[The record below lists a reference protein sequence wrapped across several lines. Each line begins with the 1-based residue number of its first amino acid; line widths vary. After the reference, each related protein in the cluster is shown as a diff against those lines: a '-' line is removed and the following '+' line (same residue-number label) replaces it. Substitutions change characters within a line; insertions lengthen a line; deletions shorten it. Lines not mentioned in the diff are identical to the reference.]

1 MLATVIP
8 RGGSAFK
15 APPPPAVL
23 FGKAS
28 TVITDNEREFK
39 TRFKIIESAD
49 IIPSHFLQG
58 IDVVINPSYP
68 ADLQPR
74 QRDNRLIMRINAVK
88 MADNLRPADLLYS
101 RNLNQGAPVVRN
113 DNVILNGNGRAMAL
127 IYAYSKGK
135 ANNYRQALID
145 NAAQFGFI
153 PAQIAKFKAPVLVRK
168 ITSPLTDNDIKSII
182 FSTDGGAKLSPSE
195 QAKTDAEK
203 ITPEIFG
210 YYEPNDDGEIGNA
223 SNHIFCA
230 AVLNAVC
237 TQNEINGYTCNNATI
252 NTDGLLRVKRAVFSA
267 AYNDNNELLL
277 LMTESA
283 NNNIKTI
290 GNALFNVAP
299 NVAKLNYRMKA
310 KSAYSYPLAKTL
322 ADAAQKISALR
333 QDNQK
338 VQTYLNENSLM
349 PGFDLPVETKIV
361 IAILDA
367 NKNSCKAITEFI
379 NALISAIDNQGS
391 PSQASLFA
399 FDPEPF
405 LKIIKSAAKDF
416 ISSDLLPRGL
426 DNTPA
431 PAKATTPAP
440 APAKAVD
447 AVKINTADKKIAQE
461 IKPAPQKNS
470 KEITPPAPVIPA
482 NNDTIYFSYIAS
494 NSKSVTPMFKFGN
507 GATLGVKSA
516 YAELKKRKI
525 NLETS
530 YRLLIDA
537 IIYGKAKISAD
548 QFGDKNLF
556 WNENL
561 TDKYAAGITPATS
574 NYYSIRNINIVASYA
589 AGLPF
594 APQFCGTW
602 FKYTKKEIVAKFDA
616 AKLGAP
622 APAKVSMPLPAKVS
636 TPAPAKVS
644 TPLPE
649 NVSTPSPAKVS
660 TPPPAKVS
668 TPAPVPDLASFFS
681 IQSNN
686 STPPVIDENTAAEIS
701 KKISLAQNILN
712 DISKMLANIFGNNG
726 NDNDNNP
733 APVNPPATPSNSNDT
748 PPATPAPII
757 PTAAPN
763 DKPLAAI
770 DDRKEVIINADHTVT
785 LNSDITALP
794 RDMQA
799 FKNHNV
805 SKLLYD
811 GSGYCPVF
819 KPHTQMQ
826 RAFYRAGRQ
835 KLYPVINKI
844 KQLNK
849 LTDREGG
856 FYFLIKTYD
865 ACRHYSK
872 LYIGIERGKMTI
884 YNSDGK
890 IDSSYVLNNQ
900 NIFKYFFHSLNP
912 RIIITN
918 NITQALTTE
927 NFDTATADNAAID
940 VGYCL

>member
-649 NVSTPSPAKVS
+649 NVSTPSPVDNLIKFQPGQFYWNINGYNENQTPDYIVVLSRVGNTVTVQRVS
-660 TPPPAKVS
+660 QDGICKDKPFRYRVKISKFGDSFCECVNTFFGYFHSNHLISPNSDKEYIAM
-668 TPAPVPDLASFFS
+668 TPAD
-681 IQSNN
+681 II
-686 STPPVIDENTAAEIS
+686 PVIDDVTFY
-701 KKISLAQNILN
+701 K
-712 DISKMLANIFGNNG
+712 
-726 NDNDNNP
+726 
-733 APVNPPATPSNSNDT
+733 
-748 PPATPAPII
+748 
-757 PTAAPN
+757 
-763 DKPLAAI
+763 
-770 DDRKEVIINADHTVT
+770 VIA
-785 LNSDITALP
+785 
-794 RDMQA
+794 
-799 FKNHNV
+799 
-805 SKLLYD
+805 
-811 GSGYCPVF
+811 
-819 KPHTQMQ
+819 
-826 RAFYRAGRQ
+826 
-835 KLYPVINKI
+835 
-844 KQLNK
+844 
-849 LTDREGG
+849 
-856 FYFLIKTYD
+856 
-865 ACRHYSK
+865 
-872 LYIGIERGKMTI
+872 
-884 YNSDGK
+884 
-890 IDSSYVLNNQ
+890 
-900 NIFKYFFHSLNP
+900 
-912 RIIITN
+912 
-918 NITQALTTE
+918 
-927 NFDTATADNAAID
+927 NAAIIQTACFGFLVLYRSLFLHINMLPFCIETPD
-940 VGYCL
+940 YTITIGNSPDELDPSDAVSPELLYALISVFAQFPPPSIFIQWFFLTMKIFPESQDLINARQEKENSEFWKRANLESRAMQRLEQRKQDKLDAE